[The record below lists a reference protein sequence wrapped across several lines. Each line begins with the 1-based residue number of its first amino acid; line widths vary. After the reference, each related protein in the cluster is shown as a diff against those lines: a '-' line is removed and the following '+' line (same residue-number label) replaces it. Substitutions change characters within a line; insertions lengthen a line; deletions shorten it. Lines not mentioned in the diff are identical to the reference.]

1 MSSNTRRAARQRKLI
16 YCGLLVGL
24 FITTIVVRGVV
35 ALPGDRGNQN
45 ARPWSIQAQS
55 DKLELNEMSQ
65 GDVELTG
72 AAVRLLLTG
81 SRGFC
86 VCALWMSAN
95 EKQKMQEWNELE
107 LTVRSITKLQ
117 PRFVTPW
124 LFQSWNLAY
133 NVSVEMD
140 RLNDKYF
147 YISRGISLLAEGESI
162 IHNNPDMR
170 YSLASYYQSK
180 FTTSDQK
187 TTLRCLF
194 QLSCIPRDARDYR
207 TLMRGGQV
215 DLVAFRAFCE
225 KNPQLVRRLREAA
238 IKPGKRADGTD
249 LPSIYL
255 AQSPMDVVNFLK
267 ENEVLPN
274 RFRDDAPGM
283 FEDRLQ
289 QFPVVPPP
297 FYRTAGEELNPN
309 QAIGDGNSSAVR
321 ASRVWFRYANE
332 VIPKPNP
339 EPSWPD
345 KNYRDPERI
354 RRLPSRPTLIIFR
367 QGPMRAQSYIAEQ
380 LQQDGWLD
388 DSSWIV
394 DDQRDANDRW
404 FREDVRVKPSAN
416 SLAEWTLAH
425 QMWYDHGR
433 DNGLNLTPAERLAY
447 RRRAEIYARHRG
459 FNVDADAMPT
469 LRPEE
474 LNDKVLA
481 DSIKANQILHMY
493 NVNRSQ
499 TNYDFFLYQSEF
511 EKDPR
516 AIEARK
522 MFAEAENLW
531 RKRNQVRD
539 AIALYEKVLGTQQAP
554 GLWGQL
560 LLNRNVAAVSEKLA
574 DSLAEETLNQQINY
588 LRLVRDLNQKELRQ
602 GTLAI
607 FDIARL
613 ASPAVSP
620 YYVGMSDLLLQER
633 LLPALQSVEAIWPP
647 GPYDGVDPKG
657 RPWISEAIVER
668 VRINSGINRTAA
680 KPQPQPQSAP
690 TD

>member
-1 MSSNTRRAARQRKLI
+1 
-16 YCGLLVGL
+16 
-24 FITTIVVRGVV
+24 
-35 ALPGDRGNQN
+35 
-45 ARPWSIQAQS
+45 
-55 DKLELNEMSQ
+55 
-65 GDVELTG
+65 
-72 AAVRLLLTG
+72 
-81 SRGFC
+81 
-86 VCALWMSAN
+86 
-95 EKQKMQEWNELE
+95 
-107 LTVRSITKLQ
+107 
-117 PRFVTPW
+117 
-124 LFQSWNLAY
+124 
-133 NVSVEMD
+133 
-140 RLNDKYF
+140 
-147 YISRGISLLAEGESI
+147 
-162 IHNNPDMR
+162 
-170 YSLASYYQSK
+170 
-180 FTTSDQK
+180 
-187 TTLRCLF
+187 
-194 QLSCIPRDARDYR
+194 
-207 TLMRGGQV
+207 
-215 DLVAFRAFCE
+215 
-225 KNPQLVRRLREAA
+225 
-238 IKPGKRADGTD
+238 
-249 LPSIYL
+249 
-255 AQSPMDVVNFLK
+255 
-267 ENEVLPN
+267 
-274 RFRDDAPGM
+274 
-283 FEDRLQ
+283 
-289 QFPVVPPP
+289 
-297 FYRTAGEELNPN
+297 
-309 QAIGDGNSSAVR
+309 
-321 ASRVWFRYANE
+321 
-332 VIPKPNP
+332 
-339 EPSWPD
+339 
-345 KNYRDPERI
+345 
-354 RRLPSRPTLIIFR
+354 
-367 QGPMRAQSYIAEQ
+367 
-380 LQQDGWLD
+380 
-388 DSSWIV
+388 
-394 DDQRDANDRW
+394 
-404 FREDVRVKPSAN
+404 
-416 SLAEWTLAH
+416 
-425 QMWYDHGR
+425 
-433 DNGLNLTPAERLAY
+433 
-447 RRRAEIYARHRG
+447 
-459 FNVDADAMPT
+459 MPT